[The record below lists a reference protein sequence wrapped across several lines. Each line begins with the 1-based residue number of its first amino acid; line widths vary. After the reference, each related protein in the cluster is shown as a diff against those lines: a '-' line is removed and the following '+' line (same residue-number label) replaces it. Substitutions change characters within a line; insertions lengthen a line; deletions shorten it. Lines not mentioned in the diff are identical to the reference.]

1 VAVKVRVQWCSGGQ
15 PNNRLF
21 TKGQYDANETDAQF
35 LARIKEALEEYPP
48 SADCD
53 PPYPP

>member
-1 VAVKVRVQWCSGGQ
+1 MAVKVRVQWCSGGQ